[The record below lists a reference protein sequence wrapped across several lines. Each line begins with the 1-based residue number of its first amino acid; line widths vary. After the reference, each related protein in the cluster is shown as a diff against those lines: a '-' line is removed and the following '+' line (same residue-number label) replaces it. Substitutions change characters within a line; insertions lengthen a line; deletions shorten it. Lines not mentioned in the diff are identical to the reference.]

1 MSDDLK
7 NGATVLLGLAL
18 FAGFLNHRA
27 ERAIVHDLSRTA
39 KGGEIHANVKPRGL
53 FGLLVGQGDTAKVWG
68 KGFTT
73 EGLPFKVTS
82 GSGLRAKVKTL
93 TFDFQDFT
101 LRGTQVKRFSA
112 VIPSV
117 DLDIF
122 RAFFDE
128 RIVVRTAGEGTAEAA
143 VDEKALAEFVTR
155 KYPQLS
161 DVEVKLLDGRILVGG
176 NVNLLGNKTRL
187 DAVSSLSV
195 KDGRYINVVDMTVA
209 LNNKE
214 AAPFLRDTIINNLN
228 PVLDFEKDLGLGG
241 YFYATELEIGK
252 GTLTVRGRAMVPR
265 ADDLKGKAVPDGGR
279 RTAADA
285 ALRAP

>member
-7 NGATVLLGLAL
+7 NGATIILGLAL

-27 ERAIVHDLSRTA
+27 ERAIVHDLSRSA
-39 KGGEIHANVKPRGL
+39 KGGELHANVRPRGL
-53 FGLLVGQGDTAKVWG
+53 FGLLVGQGDTARVWG

-73 EGLPFKVTS
+73 EDLPFKVTS
-82 GSGLRAKVKTL
+82 GSGLRARVRTL
-93 TFDFQDFT
+93 KFDFEDFT
-101 LRGTQVKRFSA
+101 LRGAQVKRFSA

-117 DLDIF
+117 NLDIF
-122 RAFFDE
+122 RAFFDD
-128 RIVVRTAGEGTAEAA
+128 RIVVRTAGEGTAEAV
-143 VDEKALAEFVTR
+143 VDEKSLADFVTR
-155 KYPQLS
+155 KYPQLT

-176 NVNLLGNKTRL
+176 NVNLLGAKTRL
-187 DAVSSLSV
+187 DAVSNLAI
-195 KDGRYINVVDMTVA
+195 KDGRYVNAVDMTVA

-241 YFYATELEIGK
+241 YFYATSLEMGK
-252 GTLTVRGRAMVPR
+252 GLLTVRGRAMVPR
-265 ADDLKGKAVPDGGR
+265 ADELKGKVTPDGGR
-279 RTAADA
+279 RTSADA